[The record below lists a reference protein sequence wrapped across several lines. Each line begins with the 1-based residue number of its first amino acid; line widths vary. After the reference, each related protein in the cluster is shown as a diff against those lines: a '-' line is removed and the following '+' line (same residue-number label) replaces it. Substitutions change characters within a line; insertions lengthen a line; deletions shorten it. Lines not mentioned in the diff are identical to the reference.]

1 MPESRVESESSAG
14 SADSMRSESSAAAG
28 SERSGASGHTYDPVH
43 RVRYA
48 FEPDGENL
56 IVDSW
61 LEPGGALP
69 PHFHPNQE
77 ERWSVVEG
85 EVRFQLGNDKR
96 LLHPEDGEVVVR
108 PGTKHG
114 VASSTDREAHLRCHV
129 VPARGLQSF
138 LEESAAAAREGL
150 IRRGGIPKN
159 LRGARWGARFL
170 KQHRDDVVMTF
181 PPRFVQ
187 SAMIALLGR

>member
-1 MPESRVESESSAG
+1 MSAQ
-14 SADSMRSESSAAAG
+14 
-28 SERSGASGHTYDPVH
+28 TQDPVH

-56 IVDSW
+56 WVDAW

-69 PHFHPNQE
+69 PHYHPQQE

-85 EVRFQLGNDKR
+85 EVRFQLGKEKR
-96 LLHPEDGEVVVR
+96 VIGPEDGAMIVR
-108 PGTKHG
+108 PGTTHG
-114 VASSTDREAHLRCHV
+114 LESSNDREVHLRCHV
-129 VPARGLQSF
+129 IPARGLQSF
-138 LEESAAAAREGL
+138 LEESAEAAREGL
-150 IRRGGIPKN
+150 IRRGGIPRN

-170 KQHRDDVVMTF
+170 KRHREDVVMTF

-187 SAMIALLGR
+187 SAMIGLLGR

>member
-1 MPESRVESESSAG
+1 MNEQ
-14 SADSMRSESSAAAG
+14 
-28 SERSGASGHTYDPVH
+28 TYDPVH

-48 FEPDGENL
+48 FQPDGENL
-56 IVDSW
+56 VVDAW

-69 PHFHPNQE
+69 PHLHPKQE

-85 EVRFQLGNDKR
+85 EVRFQLGSDKR
-96 LLHPEDGEVVVR
+96 VLRPEDGEVVVH

-114 VASSTDREAHLRCHV
+114 LTSSSERETHLRCRV
-129 VPARGLQSF
+129 IPARGLQSF
-138 LEESAAAAREGL
+138 LEDSAAAAREGL
-150 IRRGGIPKN
+150 FMRGGIPKSM
-159 LRGARWGARFL
+159 RGARWAARFL

-187 SAMIALLGR
+187 SAMIGLLGR